1 MQNYDLL
8 PGKEEKAMKRKH
20 NEGFTLVELLVS
32 IVILA
37 AIVIPTC
44 TSLVLSYRM
53 NAKSEEMLQA
63 QLAVSSAV
71 EKLMAEGIDA
81 KRAQDI
87 IAKRQSETEAVY
99 DFAWDSVNNKF
110 SETDD
115 YPDVT
120 ITIDEANSNN
130 DYYTLVVKDNDD
142 LVIVTTCIRVAK

>member
-1 MQNYDLL
+1 
-8 PGKEEKAMKRKH
+8 MKRKH

-53 NAKSEEMLQA
+53 NAKSEDMLQA

>member
-1 MQNYDLL
+1 
-8 PGKEEKAMKRKH
+8 MKRKH

>member
-1 MQNYDLL
+1 
-8 PGKEEKAMKRKH
+8 MKRKH

-53 NAKSEEMLQA
+53 NAKSEKMLQA

-120 ITIDEANSNN
+120 ITIDEANSSN